1 MRLDIRRGI
10 QLLAGRADPE
20 AGRKIADLDAVGD
33 APPRPASAQPAAP
46 QPAAPPA
53 PSSALRPAAPIS
65 AAASQADAS
74 DAPRPAASEADWGE
88 LLVRLLASAPEDVAH
103 LINCLNKDVLVKALE
118 RRNDPYLKVAPLLLK
133 G

>member
-53 PSSALRPAAPIS
+53 PSSALRPAAP
-65 AAASQADAS
+65 ALAASRADAS

-88 LLVRLLASAPEDVAH
+88 LLVRLLASAPDDVAQ

-118 RRNDPYLKVAPLLLK
+118 RRSDPYLKVALLLLK